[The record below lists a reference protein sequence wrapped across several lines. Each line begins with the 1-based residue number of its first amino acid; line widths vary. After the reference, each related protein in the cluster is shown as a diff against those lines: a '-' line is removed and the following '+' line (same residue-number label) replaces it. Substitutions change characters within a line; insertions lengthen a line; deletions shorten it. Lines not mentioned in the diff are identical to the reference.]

1 MALKLNDAAF
11 KHAEAL
17 IEEGKYRIN
26 TVWREAQPSENE
38 EKRFLDQHGWEDY
51 GKWFLAVD
59 NDAAEGS
66 LARYKLPVGDFKSVH
81 RSGLLAAK
89 ARADKNSAGD
99 VSEAVDELIFLFDRI
114 SAC

>member
-1 MALKLNDAAF
+1 MALQLNQVAF
-11 KHAEAL
+11 KNAEAL

-26 TVWREAQPSENE
+26 TVWREAQPSDNE
-38 EKRFLDQHGWEDY
+38 ASQYFEKVGADDY
-51 GKWFLAVD
+51 AKWFLAVD
-59 NDAAEGS
+59 TNAPEG
-66 LARYKLPVGDFKSVH
+66 AKDRYKLPVGDFKSVH

-89 ARADKNSAGD
+89 DRAEQNKAGD